1 MDVIFAPKKPNPDK
15 KHNLF
20 TPEEKILVS
29 FPQNFNTV
37 KVINF
42 VLKQFGSLGKCSIA
56 KDRQKT

>member
-1 MDVIFAPKKPNPDK
+1 LPQKSPIPIK

-20 TPEEKILVS
+20 TLEEKILVS

-37 KVINF
+37 KVVNF
-42 VLKQFGSLGKCSIA
+42 VLKKFGSLGKCSIA